1 MKKTEMKVKQKI
13 LLVDD
18 EPRFIDSLQS
28 ILEHFQYECHKAY
41 DGTEAIELLANE
53 SFDIA
58 LLDVNLP
65 DISGSDIA
73 KLISTKYPDITV
85 IMLTGVN
92 TVETAVVSMKHGAYD
107 FLSKPLDHELLLK
120 TLKKARRHNRLKRQL
135 QTSEQRFQVLSEAAW
150 EGIAIHT
157 DGKILESNRQLTE
170 LVGYTEEDFASGM
183 TLDQIIS
190 PSSAQDAKDLIL
202 TGNDG
207 SCTAYALRKDGTEI
221 PIEVKSR
228 TINYLNKKRRVCV
241 IRDISERV
249 RAEEEKL
256 TLQNKLAVAS
266 KLNAL
271 GLMAGS
277 IAHDLNNILTG
288 IVSYPD
294 LLLLQMNE
302 SDKYYTQ
309 IQKMQEAGKRAAA
322 VVSDLV
328 AITRGT
334 EQPKIATNLNE
345 IIIRYLNSLE
355 HGERLANYPKISIQ
369 TKLIKNA
376 QNICCSPPHMHKLLL
391 NLIGNSME
399 ALENGG
405 TISISTENSSFVH
418 PLQSVGHSADD
429 QPAAANHIKLVI
441 ADDGPGIK
449 KADAERIFEPFYS
462 TKIMGKSGSGL
473 GLSIVW
479 NIVQEHNGWIE
490 VKDNNPGAMFEIY
503 IPTTEE
509 EVCPVSQRYSRILE
523 RGEGEEILIID
534 DQEEQNEILETSLAK
549 LGYQTYSVTS
559 GEKGIEFLESHP
571 VDLILLDM
579 IMGDGLN
586 GRETLERIRQSNPRQ
601 KAIVI
606 SGYAKRDEI
615 NKTRE
620 LGISGFIEKPITL
633 SRLSSSIKS
642 SLRNNYQT

>member
-1 MKKTEMKVKQKI
+1 MSANPQI

-28 ILEHFQYECHKAY
+28 ILSHFSYDCHKAY
-41 DGTEAIELLANE
+41 NGTEAIELLGKQD
-53 SFDIA
+53 FDLA

-65 DISGSDIA
+65 DMSGSDIA
-73 KLISTKYPDITV
+73 KLISTKYPNITV

-92 TVETAVVSMKHGAYD
+92 TVETAVTSMKHGAYD

-120 TLKKARRHNRLKRQL
+120 TLDRAQRHNRLKRQL

-150 EGIAIHT
+150 EGIVIHS
-157 DGKILESNRQLTE
+157 DGKIIETNRQLVNI
-170 LVGYTEEDFASGM
+170 LDYSEEDFARGM
-183 TLDQIIS
+183 TLDDIVS
-190 PSSAQDAKDLIL
+190 PSSSHEAKQLIL
-202 TGNDG
+202 EGSEG
-207 SCTAYALRKDGTEI
+207 SCTAYALKKDGTEI
-221 PIEVKSR
+221 PIEAKSR
-228 TINYLNKKRRVCV
+228 SINFLNKKRRVCV
-241 IRDISERV
+241 IRDISER
-249 RAEEEKL
+249 RKAEEDKL
-256 TLQNKLAVAS
+256 TLQNKLAAAS

-277 IAHDLNNILTG
+277 IAHDLNNILSG

-294 LLLLQMNE
+294 LLLLQMDE
-302 SDKYYTQ
+302 SDKYYQQ
-309 IQKMQEAGKRAAA
+309 IRKIQEAGKRAAA

-334 EQPKIATNLNE
+334 EQPKVATNINE

-355 HGERLANYPKISIQ
+355 HGERMANYPQVSIQ
-369 TKLIKNA
+369 TKLHKNVR
-376 QNICCSPPHMHKLLL
+376 NICCSPPHLHKLLL
-391 NLIGNSME
+391 NLFGNSME
-399 ALENGG
+399 ALVDGG
-405 TISISTENSSFVH
+405 TINVTTENCSFVH
-418 PLQSVGHSADD
+418 PLHSIENAPYEKN
-429 QPAAANHIKLVI
+429 QPSDHIKI
-441 ADDGPGIK
+441 TISDDGPGVSK
-449 KADAERIFEPFYS
+449 SDAERIFEPFYS

-479 NIVQEHNGWIE
+479 NIVQEHKGWIE
-490 VKDNNPGAMFEIY
+490 LKDNNPGAFFEIY
-503 IPTTEE
+503 IPSTEE
-509 EVCPVSQRYSRILE
+509 EVCPINNRYSKALE

-534 DQEEQNEILETSLAK
+534 DQIEQNEILEKSLSN

-559 GEKGIEFLESHP
+559 GEKGLEFLQSHP

-586 GRETLERIRQSNPRQ
+586 GRETLEKIRQRNPDQ

-615 NKTRE
+615 TRTKA
-620 LGISGFIEKPITL
+620 LGISCFIEKPVTI
-633 SRLSSSIKS
+633 SSLSSSIRT
-642 SLRNNYQT
+642 SLKEN